1 MVDIEIVGGRQ
12 VLAARTATERSATE
26 HALPRQ
32 ARTEIGYMPGRNMLE
47 PDALADHTAREITP
61 DDGLIVA
68 LKGQD
73 APVSEAFKME
83 NTRGAGVESS
93 GG

>member
-1 MVDIEIVGGRQ
+1 MF
-12 VLAARTATERSATE
+12 
-26 HALPRQ
+26 
-32 ARTEIGYMPGRNMLE
+32 E

-61 DDGLIVA
+61 DEGLIVA

-83 NTRGAGVESS
+83 NTRGTGVESS